1 MSSEKKQAHLNN
13 HSMSGIQTI
22 LENNRQWVASKNADD
37 PEFFQRLVNGQAPRY
52 LFIGCSDS
60 RVPASGIT
68 GTGPGEMFVHRNIA
82 NMVVHSDMNMLSV
95 LQYAVEVLGVQD
107 ILVVGHYGCGGVAA
121 AASNKQYGLID
132 NWLVNIR
139 DVIRLHETEFLRVKD
154 ETQRLRRLVELNVIE
169 QVRNLA
175 KTNIIQNAMRGDN
188 PPRLHGLVY
197 DIADG
202 VLKDLQVG
210 SDDVM
215 RNMEYIYAT
224 EAPEGEPESEE
235 VKAASAPIAA
245 VQNPSSSKGSE
256 PDPTQETA
264 AKSDTNPTAKSTQKP
279 ATSLA
284 E

>member
-1 MSSEKKQAHLNN
+1 MAGISE
-13 HSMSGIQTI
+13 I
-22 LENNRQWVASKNADD
+22 LENNKKWVSERNADD
-37 PEFFQRLVNGQAPRY
+37 PEFFQRMANGQSPKY

-82 NMVVHSDMNMLSV
+82 NLVVHSDMNLLSV

-107 ILVVGHYGCGGVAA
+107 ILVCGHYGCGGVAA

-139 DVIRLHETEFLRVKD
+139 DVIRLHETEYLRERD
-154 ETQRLRRLVELNVIE
+154 ETSRLRRLVELNVIE

-175 KTNIIQNAMRGDN
+175 KTNIIQNAMRGEN

-202 VLKDLQVG
+202 VLKDLEIDG
-210 SDDVM
+210 EEVM
-215 RNMEYIYAT
+215 TDMEHIYAT
-224 EAPEGEPESEE
+224 EA
-235 VKAASAPIAA
+235 A
-245 VQNPSSSKGSE
+245 
-256 PDPTQETA
+256 D
-264 AKSDTNPTAKSTQKP
+264 STQDDDATAYEGPEHDP
-279 ATSLA
+279 AEVTGGFSEKKQA
-284 E
+284 